1 MQRTM
6 RAELQSLRGVLADEL
21 QKSLKQA
28 GFAQPCSADASPP
41 KKQDGAFGDD
51 SPMQLTTNFHE
62 KHEHE
67 KATCPLPVPLCREA
81 LPRPDVE
88 LQAAPQH
95 GMMPN
100 ANPEERMLQLHSA
113 EPTNDSDHHKKNAG
127 GKASGFQ
134 RKKVQDLQGVS
145 GGTICERISR
155 AASKLVAHHIFD
167 YASATIVILN
177 AAWIGHQ
184 TDFVARSWAAEKPA
198 YFDLGDGAFCLLAVI
213 EVAIRLMADGCS
225 FFYGEGWRW
234 NWFDTVL
241 ASSQV
246 TDISITIFAPSAGH
260 NSLLKLLR
268 VCKLVRIARI
278 ARIAA
283 AFPELHVLISSVVD
297 SLSSLFWT
305 LLLIGAFLFAVA
317 IAITQVVND
326 HKISKGPEHM
336 EVHEESIL
344 EFYGTLPQT
353 MLSLYMVISEGIHW
367 SELMEPLA
375 EHVSPSMKIVFVVF
389 VAFQLFAMM
398 NVITAIFVDNAMKI
412 AAKEERDE
420 VLGTLWSMMQA
431 DVGNAGHVTI
441 DVFEKNF
448 SSPAMLRFLELTG
461 AECEDCQTV
470 FRLIDASG
478 DGALDA
484 TEFVESCAH
493 LCGSARAMQAA
504 QLTAIMKD
512 HVSERFDSLQQI
524 IESQRSESRPFTS
537 SLDKTQ
543 QEILKQ
549 SGEMSSKLGDVMAKL
564 EQQGASSSG
573 PQTPPAGRSG
583 SWFNK

>member
-28 GFAQPCSADASPP
+28 GFAQPCSADASTAT
-41 KKQDGAFGDD
+41 KQDGAFGDD

-62 KHEHE
+62 THERE
-67 KATCPLPVPLCREA
+67 KATCPLPVALCQEA
-81 LPRPDVE
+81 PPRPDVE
-88 LQAAPQH
+88 LQAARQH

-100 ANPEERMLQLHSA
+100 ANAEERMLQLHSA
-113 EPTNDSDHHKKNAG
+113 ESAHGSAHNKHAAG
-127 GKASGFQ
+127 QKAFQ
-134 RKKVQDLQGVS
+134 RKKVQDFQGAS
-145 GGTICERISR
+145 GGTICERIERS
-155 AASKLVAHHIFD
+155 ASKLVSHHIFD

-184 TDFVARSWAAEKPA
+184 TDFVARSWAASKPE

-213 EVAIRLMADGCS
+213 EVAIRIMADGCS
-225 FFYGEGWRW
+225 FFYGEAWRW
-234 NWFDTVL
+234 NWFDLVL

-336 EVHEESIL
+336 EVHEEAIL

-420 VLGTLWSMMQA
+420 VLGTLWNMMQA
-431 DVGNAGHVTI
+431 DVGSAGHVTI

-493 LCGSARAMQAA
+493 LVGSARAMQVAR
-504 QLTAIMKD
+504 LTDIMKD
-512 HVSERFDSLQQI
+512 HVSERFDSLKQFL
-524 IESQRSESRPFTS
+524 ESQRSETPSAAA
-537 SLDKTQ
+537 LDKTQ
-543 QEILKQ
+543 KEILKQ
-549 SGEMSSKLGDVMAKL
+549 SGEMSSKLGEVMAKL

-573 PQTPPAGRSG
+573 PLPPPGRSK
-583 SWFNK
+583 SWFNQ